1 MAALVHRFWPFW
13 HMGFP
18 ALGLGGT
25 LDAGAQQRG
34 HEVRA

>member
-1 MAALVHRFWPFW
+1 
-13 HMGFP
+13 MGFL

-25 LDAGAQQRG
+25 LDAGAQQRS